1 MRVSHPPLRAPNAL
15 SPSSKRQILSHM
27 ENFPTPKLA
36 MVPRVANLLTLVF
49 LVATTWWSSAQ
60 RPPVHEASAAL
71 GATLGASLAAP
82 RAPQV
87 TNKPSKTT
95 LDNIAQ
101 APRISSTP
109 AISGESIIAVGFTA
123 ASLR

>member
-1 MRVSHPPLRAPNAL
+1 MRVPIPRLRALNAL
-15 SPSSKRQILSHM
+15 SQTSKRPILFHM

-60 RPPVHEASAAL
+60 RPLVQEAS
-71 GATLGASLAAP
+71 ASLAAP
-82 RAPQV
+82 RV
-87 TNKPSKTT
+87 
-95 LDNIAQ
+95 AQ
-101 APRISSTP
+101 APNKASQLPLDNTAPALRVTSNP
-109 AISGESIIAVGFTA
+109 AISAEVIIAVGFNP

>member
-1 MRVSHPPLRAPNAL
+1 ML
-15 SPSSKRQILSHM
+15 
-27 ENFPTPKLA
+27 
-36 MVPRVANLLTLVF
+36 PRVANLLTLVF

-60 RPPVHEASAAL
+60 RPPVRQATASM
-71 GATLGASLAAP
+71 GASLAAP

-87 TNKPSKTT
+87 SNKPSQTP

-101 APRISSTP
+101 APRIYSTP

-123 ASLR
+123 AGLR